1 MSDSNSSSHGVGVLG
16 VIQIVLIILK
26 IVNVINC
33 SWWMVFIPT
42 YISAGIILIVLIVV
56 LIACVIENGRWK
68 CVQDVNPTRSMKLM
82 KWMICTRRKNEVS

>member
-26 IVNVINC
+26 VFNLIDC
-33 SWWMVFIPT
+33 KWWIVFIPT
-42 YISAGIILIVLIVV
+42 YMVAGTILIVLIVALIVV

-68 CVQDVNPTRSMKLM
+68 
-82 KWMICTRRKNEVS
+82 

>member
-26 IVNVINC
+26 IVNVIEC

-42 YISAGIILIVLIVV
+42 YISAGILLLMLIVLLVMI
-56 LIACVIENGRWK
+56 LI
-68 CVQDVNPTRSMKLM
+68 S
-82 KWMICTRRKNEVS
+82 